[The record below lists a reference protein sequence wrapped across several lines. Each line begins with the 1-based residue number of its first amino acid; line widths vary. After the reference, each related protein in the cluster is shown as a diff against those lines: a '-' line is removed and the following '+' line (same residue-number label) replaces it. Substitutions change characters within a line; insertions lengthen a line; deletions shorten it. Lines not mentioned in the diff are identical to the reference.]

1 MTMFQRQIGRQ
12 AWAGLV
18 AAGALVIVAGIA
30 VRAEQGQGGG
40 GRGGMVPMAA
50 STIARYPAAHMGE
63 TVSMMAAVEAQLS
76 RTVFTVDQDG
86 TKTGEEI
93 LIIAPT
99 LQTPPQANAY
109 VTIQGE
115 VFKFD
120 PAEVAKKARNYTLD
134 LSPELIAKYQGKPA
148 VLATVVVTSALVDI
162 AKRVAPP
169 MTPAELAFRQN
180 MLTIDG
186 GAKALVAGMDQP
198 NPAVLKD
205 TIAGM
210 KKAYT
215 DVEAFFKGRNTED
228 AIKWAGDSLKI
239 VTDMEAGLAAGKLEV
254 VKAGTTSVRAICAQC
269 HGVHRERQDD
279 GTFRIKS
286 GG

>member
-1 MTMFQRQIGRQ
+1 MTMFQRQFGRRV
-12 AWAGLV
+12 WAGLV

-40 GRGGMVPMAA
+40 RGGMVPITA
-50 STIARYPAAHMGE
+50 STIARNPAAHMGAV
-63 TVSMMAAVEAQLS
+63 VSMMATVEAQLS
-76 RTVFTVDQDG
+76 KTVFTVDQDEA
-86 TKTGEEI
+86 KTGQEI

-99 LQTPPQANAY
+99 LQTPPQANEY

-115 VFKFD
+115 VFTFD

-148 VLATVVVTSALVDI
+148 VLATVVVNTALVDL
-162 AKRVAPP
+162 AKRVLPP
-169 MTPAELAFRQN
+169 MTPAEQAFRQN

-186 GAKALVAGMDQP
+186 GAKALVAGLEQP
-198 NPAVLKD
+198 NAAQLKD

-215 DVEAFFKGRNTED
+215 DVEAFFKGRNTSD

-269 HGVHRERQDD
+269 HGAHRERQDD
-279 GTFRIKS
+279 GTFRIKA